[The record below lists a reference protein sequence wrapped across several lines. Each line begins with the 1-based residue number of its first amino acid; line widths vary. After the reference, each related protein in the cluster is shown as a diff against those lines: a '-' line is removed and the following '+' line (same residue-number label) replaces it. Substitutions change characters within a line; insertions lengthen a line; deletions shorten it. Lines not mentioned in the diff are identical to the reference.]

1 VEQGQV
7 LQENLP
13 AEEEAQEKTEEIK
26 MSDFLSKI
34 FKLEGVQGFGKP
46 ELKKTIIG
54 ELLYDNAEA
63 FRLITL
69 PSQALNERLEEEVLM
84 VLEEADDLDKEALRL
99 DLQRKMIFIFKNN
112 RSIPKGIK
120 EKKKNLK
127 LLASMEG
134 LMLGSGY
141 ISEPRNEYI
150 PIGKYK
156 AHKTKLMGGKLQIR
170 SSNNHQIHNLKSQVI
185 TKNIR
190 DILLKLNKNEP
201 INFSDIDNLNTNE
214 KDQLYMIG
222 KQLHITQLFDI
233 PSTLKSQEDK
243 LKDDFL
249 LLRGSLIA
257 GNNNPELLRKFKIVL
272 LKMKNNK
279 LISL

>member
-1 VEQGQV
+1 MALSFVNKLDGNQVLILSKVINEFITEIQDKYQSINDYILKTSFDELQTSYNVKQQQEKNNEIIQQNQVEQGQV
-7 LQENLP
+7 LKENLP
-13 AEEEAQEKTEEIK
+13 AEEESQGKTEEIK

-84 VLEEADDLDKEALRL
+84 VLEEANDLDKEALRL
-99 DLQRKMIFIFKNN
+99 DLQRRMIFIFKNN
-112 RSIPKGIK
+112 RTIPRGIR
-120 EKKKNLK
+120 EKAKNLK

-141 ISEPRNEYI
+141 ISEPHNEYI

-170 SSNNHQIHNLKSQVI
+170 SSNNHQVMNLKSQVI
-185 TKNIR
+185 TK
-190 DILLKLNKNEP
+190 
-201 INFSDIDNLNTNE
+201 
-214 KDQLYMIG
+214 
-222 KQLHITQLFDI
+222 
-233 PSTLKSQEDK
+233 KSVI
-243 LKDDFL
+243 FY
-249 LLRGSLIA
+249 
-257 GNNNPELLRKFKIVL
+257 
-272 LKMKNNK
+272 
-279 LISL
+279 

>member
-1 VEQGQV
+1 
-7 LQENLP
+7 
-13 AEEEAQEKTEEIK
+13 
-26 MSDFLSKI
+26 
-34 FKLEGVQGFGKP
+34 
-46 ELKKTIIG
+46 
-54 ELLYDNAEA
+54 
-63 FRLITL
+63 
-69 PSQALNERLEEEVLM
+69 
-84 VLEEADDLDKEALRL
+84 
-99 DLQRKMIFIFKNN
+99 MIFIFKNS
-112 RSIPKGIK
+112 RSIPKGIRQK
-120 EKKKNLK
+120 AKNLK
-127 LLASMEG
+127 LIASMEG

-141 ISEPRNEYI
+141 ISEPNEYI

-201 INFSDIDNLNTNE
+201 INFSDIDNLNTSE
-214 KDQLYMIG
+214 KDQLYTIG

-243 LKDDFL
+243 LKDEFL

-279 LISL
+279 LISLQEYNEVLNILLEMDI